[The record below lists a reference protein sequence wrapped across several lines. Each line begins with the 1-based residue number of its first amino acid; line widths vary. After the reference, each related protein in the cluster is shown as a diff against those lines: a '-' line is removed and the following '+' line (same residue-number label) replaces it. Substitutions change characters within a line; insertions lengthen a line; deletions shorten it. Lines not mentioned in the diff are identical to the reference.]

1 LTRARRRAWAVS
13 RGVHCSS
20 ECCVHR
26 RIEGIGFLRSH
37 ADLTV
42 SGEPRGLPRDAVP
55 VSFYRNGSS
64 SRELRSPSETLQLSP
79 VAAVHV
85 NAWLRRLPWGFVPL
99 REISVRSP
107 HPMNVPPFTFVPPS
121 GFLALST
128 VSSSEHLAGLFHPAP
143 TSRFIASGV
152 SSHDPGVN
160 DSSSSLPSSPLASG
174 SCRIGYP
181 TRRRPHTRRPR
192 GLA

>member
-1 LTRARRRAWAVS
+1 M
-13 RGVHCSS
+13 
-20 ECCVHR
+20 HR

-55 VSFYRNGSS
+55 VSYYRNGSS

-79 VAAVHV
+79 AVCSRI
-85 NAWLRRLPWGFVPL
+85 RRLPWGFVPL

-128 VSSSEHLAGLFHPAP
+128 VCSSEHLAGLFHPAP

-152 SSHDPGVN
+152 SSHAPGVN
-160 DSSSSLPSSPLASG
+160 DSSPSLPSSPLASG
-174 SCRIGYP
+174 SCRIGCP

-192 GLA
+192 GLAWFVIRNRPRGY